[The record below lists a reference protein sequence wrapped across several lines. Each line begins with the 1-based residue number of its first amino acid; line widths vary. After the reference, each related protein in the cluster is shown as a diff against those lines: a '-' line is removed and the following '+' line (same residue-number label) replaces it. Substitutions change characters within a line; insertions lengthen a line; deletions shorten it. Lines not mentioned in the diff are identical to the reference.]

1 MKYNFDNN
9 FSFTMDL
16 RDDGGNIWA
25 AVSVIPSKEVGK
37 RDILLMDIKEGN
49 ISVRSITELLNLLH
63 KKKVSFDNKKK
74 VVDFLADSLLFLER
88 NER

>member
-1 MKYNFDNN
+1 MKYNVDNN

-16 RDDGGNIWA
+16 RDDSGNIWA

-37 RDILLMDIKEGN
+37 RDILLMDVEEGN
-49 ISVRSITELLNLLH
+49 IFVRSITELLNLLH
-63 KKKVSFDNKKK
+63 KKNVSFDNRKK
-74 VVDFLADSLLFLER
+74 VVDFLADSLFFLEQ